1 MGLSAEAVRVV
12 EQTDNRD
19 NSDVDL
25 VEFNNRTIIMC
36 PTPTLFVS
44 RCEGCVMRGRAVRA
58 DSWGDQLAMPANEI
72 AVAVYDGPLDS
83 FLAGWF

>member
-1 MGLSAEAVRVV
+1 
-12 EQTDNRD
+12 
-19 NSDVDL
+19 
-25 VEFNNRTIIMC
+25 
-36 PTPTLFVS
+36 
-44 RCEGCVMRGRAVRA
+44 MRGRAVCA